1 MAIEKDSA
9 QKNLRWLKIT
19 GITLAIIVVV
29 GGLGYGGY
37 YLFTRSRN
45 ISPAPDFSVLTIT
58 GFNFTLSDFQ
68 GKVVLIDFM
77 DSVTCPPCRA
87 LMPELVAISEEFN
100 DSLVI
105 ISVDILATDTA
116 VVASF
121 KEEFNATW
129 HFALDSI
136 NLQEKY
142 SVTQIPKTVII
153 DKEGYIT
160 LSETG
165 YTAGSGL
172 RDKVEETIEGTAE
185 RITASYGFSLS
196 IAFIA
201 GVLSFFSPC
210 AFPLLPGYMA
220 YNLDLM
226 VKDEIRSQ
234 AKRKEKIEE
243 ESGEE
248 NENEEIE
255 ESSKYQ
261 LRKRVWK
268 SFLWGSAAA
277 LGIAIFYM
285 IIGLIAAF
293 VGEVIGEWV
302 EYVTPVVGGLLVI
315 LGIIS
320 LTPLQINMGFA
331 VNGITKISKRV
342 KRKRMERKAK
352 RNKNYKYSEEEIE
365 QLNDHELSHE
375 APQLLQ
381 LFLYGITYALAS
393 IGCNGPI
400 ILGLTLKSIETG
412 AFVRA
417 IMIFLVYSLA
427 MALLMIIITI
437 LVGFSKDVLINKL
450 QASTKFVKIL
460 SGILLILAGGFLIG
474 YFFWNRY
481 HIT

>member
-1 MAIEKDSA
+1 MALERDSK
-9 QKNLRWLKIT
+9 QRNLRWLKVT

-37 YLFTRSRN
+37 YLIARSKN
-45 ISPAPDFSVLTIT
+45 ITPAPDFSIITTT
-58 GFNFTLSDFQ
+58 GFNFTLSEYQ

-77 DSVTCPPCRA
+77 DSVTCPPCKA

-105 ISVDILATDTA
+105 ISIDILATNTSIVTA
-116 VVASF
+116 F

-129 HFALDSI
+129 HFALDSL

-160 LSETG
+160 LAETG

-196 IAFIA
+196 IAFVA

-226 VKDEIRSQ
+226 VKDEIKEQ
-234 AKRKEKIEE
+234 AKERKKDDEGGDDEDIVD
-243 ESGEE
+243 
-248 NENEEIE
+248 
-255 ESSKYQ
+255 ESSKAQ
-261 LRKRVWK
+261 IRKRVWK

-302 EYVTPVVGGLLVI
+302 EYVTPIVGGLLII

-320 LTPLQINMGFA
+320 LTPIQLNMGFA
-331 VNGITKISKRV
+331 VNGVTKISKQL

-352 RNKNYKYSEEEIE
+352 RNKDYKYTEEEIDK
-365 QLNDHELSHE
+365 LNDQDLSHE
-375 APQLLQ
+375 TPQLLQ

-412 AFVRA
+412 AFVKA

-460 SGILLILAGGFLIG
+460 SGVLLILAGGFLIG